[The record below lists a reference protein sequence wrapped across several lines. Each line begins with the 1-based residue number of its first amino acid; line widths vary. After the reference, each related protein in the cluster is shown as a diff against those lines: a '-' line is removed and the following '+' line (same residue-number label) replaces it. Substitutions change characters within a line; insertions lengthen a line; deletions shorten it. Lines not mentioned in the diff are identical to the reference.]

1 MSEVK
6 KLIKGVQACEKF
18 AKQLELHAVTIA
30 ELETL
35 GEIAPSVSENIQFLR
50 DWVTGRVALTT
61 EEVLVETDTTI
72 EETLTTA
79 PAENCCAEPWLD
91 IDPNAEWRRL
101 FSTDLVVSNKGS
113 FYDIKKKG
121 IIKPAFIDGELR
133 VAVDDT
139 DQGIKRAAV
148 LVTRAF
154 GLHSMDRNGE
164 YIISFK
170 DGDRRNLSITNLQWV
185 QEPTRNETLCLIEDI
200 CRRIVEFNGDVERI
214 LSEYEGSKPK
224 VTEKFV
230 KAIINKE
237 IHANVSNTFFI
248 LMDNKI
254 YPREKHDEQNSGMD
268 TAGFLVMSGD
278 KKMTKSLLKDKID
291 RGHDLSLT
299 EKTVIV
305 FMAMESIGG
314 KKVPDVPT
322 IARAIS
328 NEFKIDIAF
337 DFIESIRNDY
347 SSEIAKVF
355 GR

>member
-6 KLIKGVQACEKF
+6 NLIKGVQACEKF
-18 AKQLELHAVTIA
+18 AKQIELHAVTIE
-30 ELETL
+30 ELEIL
-35 GEIAPSVSENIQFLR
+35 GDIAPSVSENIQFLR
-50 DWVTGRVALTT
+50 DWVTGHVVEPTEILTT
-61 EEVLVETDTTI
+61 TDTTS
-72 EETLTTA
+72 EETLNAA
-79 PAENCCAEPWLD
+79 PIPAEPWLE

-101 FSTDLVVSNKGS
+101 FSTDLMVSDKGD
-113 FYDIKKKG
+113 FYDIKKNTL
-121 IIKPAFIDGELR
+121 IKPAFIDGELR
-133 VAVDDT
+133 VTVDDT

-237 IHANVSNTFFI
+237 IHANVSNAFFI

-254 YPREKHDEQNSGMD
+254 YPRTKQTEDQNCGMD

-291 RGHDLSLT
+291 RSHDLSLT

-314 KKVPDVPT
+314 KKVPDVTT

-328 NEFKIDIAF
+328 NEFKIDIPF
-337 DFIESIRNDY
+337 DFIEQIRNDY